1 MNVAVIGGG
10 ITGLVTAW
18 HLQQGGARAHVFE
31 AGEEAGGNM
40 RSRELPGGYVVE
52 LGPNSLQL
60 SPELE
65 QLLRDLGLE
74 NQIQE
79 PEAVSSRR
87 YVVRGGQVRELPA
100 KPQQL
105 LLSGFFSLGAKLQ
118 ALRELRR
125 PPQPAD
131 PQETV
136 AQFFRRRFGQEIV
149 DYAVNPFV
157 SGIYAGDPA
166 QLLIHK
172 TFPQLPA
179 LEQAHGSVLRGFA
192 KTMKGAARRR
202 IISLRGGLQTLTDA
216 LASRL
221 PNLHRRTRVEALL
234 PQPDGRYR
242 LRLADRPA
250 LAEMFDAVVL
260 ALPAYAAAPLLQPL
274 DAEAAEALAAVHYPP
289 MTAVHTAYDRTA
301 IRHPLN
307 GFGALSPRVEQ
318 PVAAGTLWSSSL
330 FPDRAPAGQ
339 VLLTSFVG
347 GTQYETQARQSD
359 EQLLAAVRA
368 EQERLYGL
376 QPGAPARLQHIFRWP
391 RSIPQ
396 FDSGILPAHAAADR
410 LEERGIWTVANWRA
424 GVGIPD
430 CLRRAEMVAK
440 KLASGADP
448 N

>member
-18 HLQQGGARAHVFE
+18 HLQQRGVTVHVFE
-31 AGEEAGGNM
+31 AGEDAGGNM
-40 RSRELPGGYVVE
+40 RSRALPGGYVVE

-65 QLLRDLGLE
+65 RLIKELGLE
-74 NQIQE
+74 DQIQE

-87 YVVRGGQVRELPA
+87 YVVRGGKVRELPA

-105 LLSGFFSLGAKLQ
+105 LLSGFFSLSAKLSV
-118 ALRELRR
+118 LRELRR
-125 PPQPAD
+125 SPQPTD
-131 PQETV
+131 PAETV

-149 DYAVNPFV
+149 DYAVNPFI

-166 QLLIHK
+166 RLLIGK

-202 IISLRGGLQTLTDA
+202 IISLRGGLQTLTNA
-216 LASRL
+216 LTARL
-221 PNLHRRTRVEALL
+221 PNLQLHTRVEALL

-242 LRLADRPA
+242 LRLTARPA

-274 DAEAAEALAAVHYPP
+274 DADAAEALAAVHYPP
-289 MTAVHTAYDRTA
+289 MTAVHTAYDRAA

-307 GFGALSPRVEQ
+307 GFGALSPKVEQ

-347 GTQYETQARQSD
+347 GAQYESQARQSD
-359 EQLLAAVRA
+359 EQLLQAVRA

-376 QPGAPARLQHIFRWP
+376 QPGAPARLQHIFRWS

-410 LEERGIWTVANWRA
+410 LEDRQIWTVANWRA

-430 CLRRAEMVAK
+430 CLRRAEAVAK
-440 KLASGADP
+440 KIAPEG
-448 N
+448 

>member
-1 MNVAVIGGG
+1 MNIAVIGGG

-18 HLQQGGARAHVFE
+18 HLQQRGAQAHVYE
-31 AGEEAGGNM
+31 AGEAIGGNM
-40 RSRELPGGYVVE
+40 RTKHLPGGYVVE

-65 QLLRDLGLE
+65 HLLRELNLE
-74 NQIQE
+74 DQIQE
-79 PEAVSSRR
+79 PAAVSSRR
-87 YVVRGGQVRELPA
+87 YVVRAGQVRELPA

-105 LLSGFFSLGAKLQ
+105 LLSGFFSWGAKLR
-118 ALRELRR
+118 ALRELSR

-131 PQETV
+131 PEETV
-136 AQFFRRRFGQEIV
+136 AHFFRRRFGQEIV

-166 QLLIHK
+166 RLLVHC

-202 IISLRGGLQTLTDA
+202 IISLQGGLQVLTDA

-221 PNLHRRTRVEALL
+221 PHLHPRTRVEALL

-242 LRLADRPA
+242 LRLAGQSEPTA
-250 LAEMFDAVVL
+250 AFDALVL
-260 ALPAYAAAPLLQPL
+260 ALPTYAAAPLLAPL
-274 DAEAAEALAAVHYPP
+274 DAAAAEALAAVHYPP

-301 IRHPLN
+301 VQHPLN
-307 GFGALSPRVEQ
+307 GFGALAPKVEQ

-347 GTQYETQARQSD
+347 GAQYEELARLPD

-396 FDSGILPAHAAADR
+396 FNSGIIAAQAAADE
-410 LEERGIWTVANWRA
+410 LTARGIWTVANWRA

-430 CLRRAEMVAK
+430 CLRRAEQVAQA
-440 KLASGADP
+440 LTSPA
-448 N
+448 

>member
-18 HLQQGGARAHVFE
+18 HLQQLGATARVFE
-31 AGEEAGGNM
+31 GGEAAGGNM
-40 RSRELPGGYVVE
+40 RSRQLPGGYVVE

-65 QLLRDLGLE
+65 QLLKELNLE
-74 NQIQE
+74 GQIQE
-79 PEAVSSRR
+79 PETVSSRR
-87 YVVRGGQVRELPA
+87 YVVRAGKVRELPG

-105 LLSGFFSLGAKLQ
+105 LFSGFFSLGAKLRV
-118 ALRELRR
+118 LGELRR
-125 PPQPAD
+125 PAQAPD
-131 PQETV
+131 PQETI
-136 AQFFRRRFGQEIV
+136 AGFFQRRFGREIL

-166 QLLIHK
+166 QLLVHK

-192 KTMKGAARRR
+192 RTVKGAARRR
-202 IISLRGGLQTLTDA
+202 IISLRGGLQALTDA
-216 LASRL
+216 LVARL
-221 PNLHRRTRVEALL
+221 PQLQLRTRVEALL
-234 PQPDGRYR
+234 PEPGGRYR
-242 LRLADRPA
+242 LRLAGQTEPT
-250 LAEMFDAVVL
+250 EVFDAVVL

-274 DAEAAEALAAVHYPP
+274 DAAAAEALAAVHYPP
-289 MTAVHTAYDRTA
+289 MTAVHTAYDRSA
-301 IRHPLN
+301 VQHPLN

-347 GTQYETQARQSD
+347 GAQYEDLARQPD

-396 FDSGILPAHAAADR
+396 FDSRIIEAHAAADR
-410 LEERGIWTVANWRA
+410 LEAKGIWTVANWRA

-430 CLRRAEMVAK
+430 CLRRAELVAK
-440 KLASGADP
+440 KLATAP
-448 N
+448 

>member
-18 HLQQGGARAHVFE
+18 HLQQGGATVRVFE

-65 QLLRDLGLE
+65 QLIRELGIE
-74 NQIQE
+74 GQIQE
-79 PEAVSSRR
+79 PAAVSSRR
-87 YVVRGGQVRELPA
+87 YVVRDGRVRELPG

-105 LLSGFFSLGAKLQ
+105 LLSGFFSLGAKLSV
-118 ALRELRR
+118 LRELRR
-125 PPQPAD
+125 PAQPPN
-131 PQETV
+131 PQETLADFV
-136 AQFFRRRFGQEIV
+136 RRRFGQEIV
-149 DYAVNPFV
+149 DYALNPFV

-166 QLLIHK
+166 RLLVHK
-172 TFPQLPA
+172 TFPLLPA
-179 LEQAHGSVLRGFA
+179 LEQQHGSVLRGFA

-216 LASRL
+216 LVARL
-221 PNLHRRTRVEALL
+221 PQLQLRTRVEALL
-234 PQPDGRYR
+234 PEPDGRYR
-242 LRLADRPA
+242 LRLAGQSAPTD
-250 LAEMFDAVVL
+250 LFDAVVL

-289 MTAVHTAYDRTA
+289 MTAVHTAYDRAA

-347 GTQYETQARQSD
+347 GTQYEALARQPD
-359 EQLLAAVRA
+359 EQLLQALRA

-410 LEERGIWTVANWRA
+410 LEDRGIWTVANWRA

-430 CLRRAEMVAK
+430 CLRRAAEVAK
-440 KLASGADP
+440 KLAPGPEP

>member
-1 MNVAVIGGG
+1 MNVAIIGGG
-10 ITGLVTAW
+10 ITGLATAW
-18 HLQQGGARAHVFE
+18 HLQQRGATAHVFE
-31 AGEEAGGNM
+31 AGHDAGGNM
-40 RSRELPGGYVVE
+40 RSRQLPGGYVVE

-65 QLLRDLGLE
+65 LLLKSLNLE
-74 NQIQE
+74 DQIQE

-87 YVVRGGQVRELPA
+87 YVVRGGKVRELPA

-105 LLSGFFSLGAKLQ
+105 LFSGFFSLGAKLNV
-118 ALRELRR
+118 LRELRR
-125 PPQPAD
+125 PAQAPDPNESIAD
-131 PQETV
+131 
-136 AQFFRRRFGQEIV
+136 FFRRRFGQEIV

-166 QLLIHK
+166 QLLVHK

-179 LEQAHGSVLRGFA
+179 LEQQHGSVLKGFA

-202 IISLRGGLQTLTDA
+202 IISLRGGLQALTDA
-216 LASRL
+216 LQAHL
-221 PNLHRRTRVEALL
+221 PHVHLHTQVEALL

-242 LRLADRPA
+242 LRLADQPA

-260 ALPAYAAAPLLQPL
+260 ALPAYAAAPLLAPL
-274 DAEAAEALAAVHYPP
+274 DAAAGEALTAVHYPP
-289 MTAVHTAYDRTA
+289 MTAVHTAYDRSA
-301 IRHPLN
+301 VQHPLN

-339 VLLTSFVG
+339 VLFTSFVG
-347 GTQYETQARQSD
+347 GAQYEALAQQPD
-359 EQLLAAVRA
+359 EQLLQAVRA

-396 FDSGILPAHAAADR
+396 YDSRILPAHAAADR
-410 LEERGIWTVANWRA
+410 LEGRGIWTVANWRA

-430 CLRRAEMVAK
+430 CLRRAEAVAQK
-440 KLASGADP
+440 ITSAA
-448 N
+448 